1 MPVSS
6 VTLSAGYGRES
17 ARRPVLCRPPG
28 NSTLARQGTQIALIR
43 GRLRQAA
50 CGFIAV
56 GRASGEGQCY
66 RQGLVHAAHG
76 GR

>member
-6 VTLSAGYGRES
+6 VTLSAGYGREM
-17 ARRPVLCRPPG
+17 ARRRVLRRPPG

-43 GRLRQAA
+43 GRLRQAGA
-50 CGFIAV
+50 GLV
-56 GRASGEGQCY
+56 LSVVSSGEGQCY

-76 GR
+76 GW